1 MMNKLPLARLL
12 FVVLATSVVLTYAC
26 ALIASALLTQI
37 SGLAWAF
44 LAPLLQLILLALFSS
59 HFGKSISHSIASL
72 TDAANRLGPDLSV
85 RELPEDGPE
94 EIVLAIRAFKGMQ
107 QRLARCT
114 AERVQVLASIS
125 HDLQTPITRM
135 RLRAEMLDNNQDS
148 ARLLQDL
155 DTMHGLVMEGVTYAR
170 TLHGTTESPSR
181 IDLFAL
187 LQSIVSDY
195 EDAGHDL
202 ILDSRIAEP
211 VLTLPH
217 ALRRILVNL
226 IDNAL
231 KFSSTVQ
238 VRASRES
245 SRLVIS
251 VLDNGPGICPDQLE
265 EVFKPFYRGQSRGR
279 RDMKGS
285 GLGLAIARQL
295 AIAMNAEL
303 RLANRSE
310 GGLEAR
316 LSLSHSPVAVAVVE
330 GKSGEV
336 SSTTAPHVAGVRAAF
351 AEFSV
356 PDSTTNATLL
366 PCFTAVRRSAEIP
379 RERRDARLIDLLY
392 FRLARGSL
400 VQAYARRLLRRFC
413 RDSAHPETIEHEEI
427 STKQAMNMDA
437 RGRIWHMSGMT
448 VIRNMLHRR
457 NA

>member
-1 MMNKLPLARLL
+1 
-12 FVVLATSVVLTYAC
+12 
-26 ALIASALLTQI
+26 
-37 SGLAWAF
+37 
-44 LAPLLQLILLALFSS
+44 
-59 HFGKSISHSIASL
+59 
-72 TDAANRLGPDLSV
+72 
-85 RELPEDGPE
+85 
-94 EIVLAIRAFKGMQ
+94 MQ

-336 SSTTAPHVAGVRAAF
+336 SSTTAPPRCRSTCGVRGVLGA
-351 AEFSV
+351 
-356 PDSTTNATLL
+356 
-366 PCFTAVRRSAEIP
+366 
-379 RERRDARLIDLLY
+379 
-392 FRLARGSL
+392 
-400 VQAYARRLLRRFC
+400 
-413 RDSAHPETIEHEEI
+413 
-427 STKQAMNMDA
+427 
-437 RGRIWHMSGMT
+437 
-448 VIRNMLHRR
+448 
-457 NA
+457 